1 MLDMPRSS
9 GYQAFEMSFRSRSHL
24 HIDLPAQSE
33 FIHITTCCFLVE
45 KTCSRARLQA
55 AMKDWLRVAQF
66 YSVSSTRNR
75 AYPTFKL
82 DTADLHGS
90 VDS

>member
-1 MLDMPRSS
+1 MLDMPSSS

-24 HIDLPAQSE
+24 HIGLPAQSE

-45 KTCSRARLQA
+45 KTRSRARLPA
-55 AMKDWLRVAQF
+55 AMKDWVRVAQY
-66 YSVSSTRNR
+66 YSLSPTRNTV
-75 AYPTFKL
+75 YPTFKL
-82 DTADLHGS
+82 DIADLHGS